1 MGLLGVVA
9 CLARRISV
17 RFDAEI
23 LHMKNKNTSNNMWLR
38 IMVVLNTIAVASYIF
53 YGEWEKK
60 QPRMVKHVCQTV
72 AADQDKG
79 LVALTCLED

>member
-1 MGLLGVVA
+1 
-9 CLARRISV
+9 
-17 RFDAEI
+17 
-23 LHMKNKNTSNNMWLR
+23 MKNKNTSNNMWLR

>member
-1 MGLLGVVA
+1 
-9 CLARRISV
+9 
-17 RFDAEI
+17 
-23 LHMKNKNTSNNMWLR
+23 MKQNKSSNTMWLR

-72 AADQDKG
+72 ATDQDKG

>member
-1 MGLLGVVA
+1 
-9 CLARRISV
+9 
-17 RFDAEI
+17 
-23 LHMKNKNTSNNMWLR
+23 MKQNKSSSTVWLR
-38 IMVVLNTIAVASYIF
+38 VLVIINTIAVASYIL

>member
-1 MGLLGVVA
+1 
-9 CLARRISV
+9 
-17 RFDAEI
+17 
-23 LHMKNKNTSNNMWLR
+23 MKQNKSSSTVWLR
-38 IMVVLNTIAVASYIF
+38 VLVIINTIAVASYIF

-60 QPRMVKHVCQTV
+60 QPRIVKHVCQTV

>member
-1 MGLLGVVA
+1 
-9 CLARRISV
+9 
-17 RFDAEI
+17 
-23 LHMKNKNTSNNMWLR
+23 MWLR
-38 IMVVLNTIAVASYIF
+38 IMVVLNTIAVAGYIL

>member
-1 MGLLGVVA
+1 
-9 CLARRISV
+9 
-17 RFDAEI
+17 
-23 LHMKNKNTSNNMWLR
+23 MKQNKSSSTVWLR
-38 IMVVLNTIAVASYIF
+38 ILVIINTIAVASYIF

>member
-1 MGLLGVVA
+1 
-9 CLARRISV
+9 
-17 RFDAEI
+17 
-23 LHMKNKNTSNNMWLR
+23 MKQNKSSNTMWLR
-38 IMVVLNTIAVASYIF
+38 IMVVLNTIAVAGYIL

>member
-1 MGLLGVVA
+1 MPLQGM
-9 CLARRISV
+9 IDSS
-17 RFDAEI
+17 I
-23 LHMKNKNTSNNMWLR
+23 LSGSIMKQNKSSSTVWLR
-38 IMVVLNTIAVASYIF
+38 VLVIINTIAVASYIF

>member
-1 MGLLGVVA
+1 
-9 CLARRISV
+9 
-17 RFDAEI
+17 
-23 LHMKNKNTSNNMWLR
+23 MKQNKSSNTMWLR
-38 IMVVLNTIAVASYIF
+38 IMVVLNTIAVAGYIF

>member
-1 MGLLGVVA
+1 
-9 CLARRISV
+9 
-17 RFDAEI
+17 
-23 LHMKNKNTSNNMWLR
+23 MKNKNTSNNMWLR

-53 YGEWEKK
+53 FGEWEKK

>member
-1 MGLLGVVA
+1 
-9 CLARRISV
+9 
-17 RFDAEI
+17 
-23 LHMKNKNTSNNMWLR
+23 MKNKNTSNTLWLR
-38 IMVVLNTIAVASYIF
+38 VMVILNTIAVASYIF

>member
-1 MGLLGVVA
+1 
-9 CLARRISV
+9 
-17 RFDAEI
+17 
-23 LHMKNKNTSNNMWLR
+23 MKQNKSSNTMWLR
-38 IMVVLNTIAVASYIF
+38 IMVVLNTIAVAGYIF
-53 YGEWEKK
+53 YGEYEKK

>member
-1 MGLLGVVA
+1 
-9 CLARRISV
+9 
-17 RFDAEI
+17 
-23 LHMKNKNTSNNMWLR
+23 MKNKNTSSTLWLR
-38 IMVVLNTIAVASYIF
+38 IMVILNTIAVAGYVL
-53 YGEWEKK
+53 YGEYEKK